1 VRDVAYRTT
10 LDLAGAIRRRELG
23 SRELLEHLLARVERL
38 NPKLNA
44 AITLDADRARQ
55 RADEADRALARGEAR
70 GPLHGLP
77 MTIKDT
83 FETAG
88 MRTTAGAPSLSSHVP
103 SDDAT
108 AVVRLVAA
116 RAIVFGKTNVPLFA
130 GDLQSYNAIFGAT
143 NNPWDVARSPGGS
156 SGGAAA
162 ALAAGLTPL
171 ELGSDLG
178 GSIRN
183 PAHYCGVYGH
193 KPTYGLIP
201 MRGHIPGP
209 PGTLADADL
218 GVAGP
223 LARDAAD
230 LEAALDVLAGP
241 DEARAVAWKLALP
254 PPRRRALRDYGVA
267 AWLDDPAATI
277 DAELRGIF
285 ESVADRLRRAGAS
298 VDDRVRPVAD
308 LREVQRNYQRL
319 MWPIV
324 ARGLSDE
331 QFIGY
336 VRAAESASPDDSSR
350 DALFARGATVR
361 HRDWLRLDEWRARY
375 RARWAELF
383 RDFDVVLCPIM
394 PTTALPH
401 DHGEPMAARKIVVN
415 GEPRAYWDQLVW
427 AAAIT
432 TAYLPATVAPVGR
445 TRSGLPVGLQ
455 IVAPY
460 LEDRTSIDFARRL
473 ADVAGGFEPPP
484 GF

>member
-1 VRDVAYRTT
+1 
-10 LDLAGAIRRRELG
+10 
-23 SRELLEHLLARVERL
+23 
-38 NPKLNA
+38 
-44 AITLDADRARQ
+44 
-55 RADEADRALARGEAR
+55 
-70 GPLHGLP
+70 

-83 FETAG
+83 FETAEV
-88 MRTTAGAPSLSSHVP
+88 RTTAGAPVLSNHVP
-103 SDDAT
+103 SRDAT
-108 AVVRLVAA
+108 AVARLGTAG
-116 RAIVFGKTNVPLFA
+116 AIVFGKTNVPLFA

-143 NNPWDVARSPGGS
+143 NNPWDLARSPGGS
-156 SGGAAA
+156 SGGSAA

-183 PAHYCGVYGH
+183 PAHYCGLYGH

-223 LARDAAD
+223 LARDGGD

-241 DEARAVAWKLALP
+241 DETRAVAWKLALP
-254 PPRRRALRDYGVA
+254 PPRRRVLRDYRVV

-277 DAELRGIF
+277 DGEMRGIF
-285 ESVADRLRRAGAS
+285 ESVVDRLRRAGVR

-308 LREVQRNYQRL
+308 LREVQRNYQKL

-324 ARGLSDE
+324 ASGLSDE
-331 QFIGY
+331 QFAGY
-336 VRAAESASPDDSSR
+336 VRAAESVSPGDSTR

-375 RARWAELF
+375 RGQWAELF

-394 PTTALPH
+394 PTAALLH
-401 DHGEPMAARKIVVN
+401 DHGEPAAARTIVVN
-415 GEPRAYWDQLVW
+415 GEPRAYWDQLIW

-432 TAYLPATVAPVGR
+432 TAYLPATVATVGR
-445 TRSGLPVGLQ
+445 TRSGLPVGLL
-455 IVAPY
+455 IVVPY
-460 LEDRTSIDFARRL
+460 LAGRKSVDFARRL

>member
-1 VRDVAYRTT
+1 VHDIAHRTA
-10 LDLAGAIRRRELG
+10 LDLAAAIRRREIG

-44 AITLDADRARQ
+44 VVTLEADRARLY
-55 RADEADRALARGEAR
+55 ADEADRALARGEVR

-83 FETAG
+83 FETAEI
-88 MRTTAGAPSLSSHVP
+88 RTTAGARALSSHVP
-103 SDDAT
+103 SRDAT
-108 AVVRLVAA
+108 AVARLVGAG
-116 RAIVFGKTNVPLFA
+116 AIVFGKTNVPLFA
-130 GDLQSYNAIFGAT
+130 GDLQSYNAIFGTT
-143 NNPWDVARSPGGS
+143 NNPWDAARSPGGS
-156 SGGAAA
+156 SGGSAA
-162 ALAAGLTPL
+162 ALAAGLTTL

-201 MRGHIPGP
+201 MHGHIPGP

-223 LARDAAD
+223 LARDAGD
-230 LEAALDVLAGP
+230 LEAALEVLAGP
-241 DEARAVAWKLALP
+241 DEARAVAWKLELP
-254 PPRRRALRDYGVA
+254 PPRRRALCDYRVL
-267 AWLDDPAATI
+267 AWLDDPVAAI
-277 DAELRGIF
+277 DGELREIF
-285 ESVADRLRRAGAS
+285 ESVADRLRRAGAE

-308 LREVQRNYQRL
+308 LREVQRNYQQL

-324 ARGLSDE
+324 AGGLSDE
-331 QFIGY
+331 QFAGY
-336 VRAAESASPDDSSR
+336 VRTAESAAPDDSSR
-350 DALFARGATVR
+350 DAQFARGATLR

-394 PTTALPH
+394 PTAALPH
-401 DHGEPMAARKIVVN
+401 DHGEPAAARRIVVN

-427 AAAIT
+427 AAAVT

-445 TRSGLPVGLQ
+445 TRGGLPVGLQ

-460 LEDRTSIDFARRL
+460 LADRTSIDFARRL
-473 ADVAGGFEPPP
+473 ADVAGGFETPP

>member
-1 VRDVAYRTT
+1 MRDIAFRTA
-10 LDLAGAIRRRELG
+10 LDLAAAIRRREIG
-23 SRELLEHLLARVERL
+23 SREILEHCLARVERL
-38 NPKLNA
+38 NPKINA
-44 AITLDADRARQ
+44 VVTLDAERALR
-55 RADEADRALARGEAR
+55 RADEADRALARGEVR

-88 MRTTAGAPSLSSHVP
+88 MRTTAGAPALSSHVP
-103 SDDAT
+103 SRDAA
-108 AVVRLVAA
+108 AVARLVGAGA
-116 RAIVFGKTNVPLFA
+116 VVFGKTNVPLFA
-130 GDLQSYNAIFGAT
+130 GDLQSYNAIFGTT

-162 ALAAGLTPL
+162 ALAAGLTAL

-193 KPTYGLIP
+193 KPSYGLIP

-223 LARDAAD
+223 LARDAGD
-230 LEAALDVLAGP
+230 LEVALEVLAGP
-241 DEARAVAWKLALP
+241 DESRAVAWKLALP
-254 PPRRRALRDYGVA
+254 PPRRSTLRDYRVV
-267 AWLDDPAATI
+267 AWLDDPACAI
-277 DAELRGIF
+277 DSELHETF
-285 ESVADRLRRAGAS
+285 ESVADRLRRAGVR

-308 LREVQRNYQRL
+308 LREVQRNYQQL

-324 ARGLSDE
+324 ASGLSEE
-331 QFIGY
+331 QFAGY
-336 VRAAESASPDDSSR
+336 VRAAESASADDSSR
-350 DALFARGATVR
+350 DALFARGATLR
-361 HRDWLRLDEWRARY
+361 HRDWLALDEWRARY
-375 RARWAELF
+375 RAKWAELF

-394 PTTALPH
+394 PTAALAH
-401 DHGEPMAARKIVVN
+401 DHREPMAARTIAVN

-427 AAAIT
+427 AAVVT

-445 TRSGLPVGLQ
+445 TRSGLPIGLQ

-460 LEDRTSIDFARRL
+460 LEDRTAIDFARRL

-484 GF
+484 SF

>member
-1 VRDVAYRTT
+1 MHDLAFRTA
-10 LDLAGAIRRRELG
+10 LDLAAAIRRREIG
-23 SRELLEHLLARVERL
+23 SRELLEHYLARFERL
-38 NPKLNA
+38 NPMINA
-44 AITLDADRARQ
+44 VVTLDAEHARQ
-55 RADEADRALARGEAR
+55 RADEADRALARGEAH
-70 GPLHGLP
+70 GPLHGVP

-88 MRTTAGAPSLSSHVP
+88 IRTTAGAPMLSRHVP
-103 SDDAT
+103 SRDAA
-108 AVVRLVAA
+108 AVARLVAA
-116 RAIVFGKTNVPLFA
+116 GAIVFGKTNAPLFA
-130 GDLQSYNAIFGAT
+130 GDLQSYNAIFGTT
-143 NNPWDVARSPGGS
+143 NNPWDPERSPGGS

-162 ALAAGLTPL
+162 ALAAGLTAL

-193 KPTYGLIP
+193 KPSYGVVP

-209 PGTLADADL
+209 PGTLVDADL

-223 LARDAAD
+223 LARDAGD

-254 PPRRRALRDYGVA
+254 PARRHALRDYRVV
-267 AWLDDPAATI
+267 AWLDDPAAAI
-277 DAELRGIF
+277 DAELREVF
-285 ESVADRLRRAGAS
+285 ESVAERLRRAGVL

-308 LREVQRNYQRL
+308 LREVQRNYQKL

-324 ARGLSDE
+324 ASGLSED
-331 QFIGY
+331 QFAGY
-336 VRAAESASPDDSSR
+336 VRTAESASPDDSSR
-350 DALFARGATVR
+350 EALFARGATIR
-361 HRDWLRLDEWRARY
+361 HRDWLHIDEWRARY
-375 RARWAELF
+375 RAGWAELF

-394 PTTALPH
+394 PTAALPH
-401 DHGEPMAARKIVVN
+401 DHREPAAARTIVVN
-415 GEPRAYWDQLVW
+415 GEPRAYWDQLIW

-445 TRSGLPVGLQ
+445 TGSGLPAGLQ